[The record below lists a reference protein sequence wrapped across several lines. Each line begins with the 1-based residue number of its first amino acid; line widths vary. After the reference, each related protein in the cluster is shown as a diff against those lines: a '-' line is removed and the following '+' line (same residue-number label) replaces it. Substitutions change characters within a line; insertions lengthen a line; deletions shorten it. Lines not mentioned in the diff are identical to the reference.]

1 MLAANRNIISSLD
14 LLFPLFLIV
23 HKVIQWFSN
32 LSFRKSFLSCSFL
45 LRISNMW
52 KGFSRVTFI
61 KECSVWGVKW
71 SPAYLTLPQPP
82 PQWLLW
88 LPGILEAPYRNSR
101 NLCLGFALFSL
112 FRLEQVSSTLK
123 AMNLIF
129 RDHSYELQSLTMQA
143 VLKTNERFKPSLLY
157 SIIVFNQHF

>member
-1 MLAANRNIISSLD
+1 MLATNRNIISSLD
-14 LLFPLFLIV
+14 LLFTLFLMV

-32 LSFRKSFLSCSFL
+32 LSFRKSSLSHPFL

-61 KECSVWGVKW
+61 KECTVWGVKW
-71 SPAYLTLPQPP
+71 SPAYLTLPQP

-101 NLCLGFALFSL
+101 NLCLGSALFSL
-112 FRLEQVSSTLK
+112 FRLEQVSATLE

-129 RDHSYELQSLTMQA
+129 RDHCYELQSLTMQA